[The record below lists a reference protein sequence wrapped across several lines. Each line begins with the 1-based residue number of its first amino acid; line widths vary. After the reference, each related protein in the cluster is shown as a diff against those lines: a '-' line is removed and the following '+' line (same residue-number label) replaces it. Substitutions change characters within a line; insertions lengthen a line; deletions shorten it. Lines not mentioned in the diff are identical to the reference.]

1 MKRMTT
7 KQIEFEAG
15 RIFGA
20 PWKTRDKSVGTLKEQ
35 LQAAIDNAENLPKT
49 KLEMAKYILECAG
62 DES

>member
-20 PWKTRDKSVGTLKEQ
+20 SWKNRDKSVGTLKEQ
-35 LQAAIDNAENLPKT
+35 LQAAIDNAANLPKN

-62 DES
+62 DED